1 MDPQKKQ
8 KKFLLNFY
16 VIWRRR
22 WDETQHDDDND
33 NDDVGD
39 GDNDD
44 VGDSDGDD
52 NEEEEEEA

>member
-8 KKFLLNFY
+8 KKILLNFY

-33 NDDVGD
+33 DVGD
-39 GDNDD
+39 VGDDDNDD
-44 VGDSDGDD
+44 VGDGDD

>member
-8 KKFLLNFY
+8 KNFLLNFY

-33 NDDVGD
+33 DVDDD
-39 GDNDD
+39 DNDD
-44 VGDSDGDD
+44 VGDGDD
-52 NEEEEEEA
+52 NEEEEA

>member
-22 WDETQHDDDND
+22 WDVTQHDDVNDDDDDD
-33 NDDVGD
+33 NDDVD
-39 GDNDD
+39 
-44 VGDSDGDD
+44 DGDD